1 MRNRM
6 KRGAVVGGVLLWVG
20 LFRSCCDAVFVARR
34 EVFVSPLGTNTVI
47 VEYDHV
53 CRPSVYEK
61 TWFGKKEIW
70 TYPRGGF
77 METVSFGV
85 EWLSERQ
92 FKLTYNDVR
101 DEYDEEYIIDVP

>member
-6 KRGAVVGGVLLWVG
+6 KRGAVAGGVLLWVG
-20 LFRSCCDAVFVARR
+20 LFRSCCDAVFVA
-34 EVFVSPLGTNTVI
+34 PLGTNTVI

-53 CRPSVYEK
+53 CRPSVYQK

-85 EWLSERQ
+85 EWLSQ
-92 FKLTYNDVR
+92 FKLTYDDVR